1 MKKILISNGHCVRLV
16 AQRHI
21 VFCKSD
27 NCYTSFFLDNGDEL
41 VVCQSLKKVQQ
52 GLDFNIF
59 IRVSQS
65 YLINKEYIL
74 LIDKKQKM
82 LELSGGHRI
91 PFTKTLNQL
100 VSILENDAL
109 VFDRTVS

>member
-74 LIDKKQKM
+74 LIDKKQKCWNSLEDIEFLLLKHLISWYQFWKMM
-82 LELSGGHRI
+82 L
-91 PFTKTLNQL
+91 
-100 VSILENDAL
+100 
-109 VFDRTVS
+109 